1 MAAVGTQLG
10 RQDAYVAHKG
20 PGLDSLAPNKPDK
33 MVGSSY
39 IVPELGML
47 RQEDQKF
54 KIIRSYIG
62 NLRRTVGDSQK
73 TNKTHGL
80 I

>member
-10 RQDAYVAHKG
+10 RQDAYVARKG

-39 IVPELGML
+39 SSRTWDVEAGRPEV
-47 RQEDQKF
+47 QD
-54 KIIRSYIG
+54 
-62 NLRRTVGDSQK
+62 
-73 TNKTHGL
+73 HP
-80 I
+80 